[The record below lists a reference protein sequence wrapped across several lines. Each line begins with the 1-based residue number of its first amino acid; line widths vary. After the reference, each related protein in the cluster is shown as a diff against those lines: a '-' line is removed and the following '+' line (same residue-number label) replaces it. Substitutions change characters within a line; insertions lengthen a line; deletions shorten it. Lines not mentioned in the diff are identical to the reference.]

1 MATVRPGVM
10 KKLPFDAE
18 KAGKCRVE
26 KVQVSL
32 AAGDMKTRVLEVV
45 KETRKLVDLTGADV
59 VVSVGRGISKDV
71 EKGMA
76 ELLMLIMCLFWPI
89 VMVKNLIKYK
99 RI

>member
-1 MATVRPGVM
+1 M
-10 KKLPFDAE
+10 L
-18 KAGKCRVE
+18 
-26 KVQVSL
+26 L
-32 AAGDMKTRVLEVV
+32 AIYWFKRDYYREY
-45 KETRKLVDLTGADV
+45 KELAKN
-59 VVSVGRGISKDV
+59 KDV